1 MRERRTGIQE
11 SESRIQNWNA
21 EMQRH
26 EDTAR
31 SSGQRRG
38 RPLYHVS
45 SGFWILDSSFL
56 VRVAGYFAL
65 TIAVL
70 VVAFPFLWML
80 LTSVKSQ
87 LEATAFPPTIIPQ
100 QWHLDNYRAA
110 WDAAPF
116 GRYFLNSGLVAGLT
130 ALILT
135 GTSALAGYAFGQLRF
150 RGRSTLFAL
159 FLGSLFVPPEVTLIP
174 NFLTINFLH
183 WQNTYTALILPNAV
197 GMFSILLLRQAF
209 KGLPAELAEAAAL
222 DGCGRFSY
230 LWQIGLPLVKPML
243 AVVAL
248 LGFLRAWNDFLWPLV
263 VTSVPSMRTVQVGL
277 SVFVLDASVQ
287 YPLLMAAACFVV
299 APILVFYLLAQRQ
312 FVTSLARTGLRG

>member
-1 MRERRTGIQE
+1 MRHRGTADTPEYSGLSAPPGRSDPAIE
-11 SESRIQNWNA
+11 ASASPD
-21 EMQRH
+21 RH
-26 EDTAR
+26 PHPG
-31 SSGQRRG
+31 S
-38 RPLYHVS
+38 
-45 SGFWILDSSFL
+45 WILTPGSTLQL
-56 VRVAGYFAL
+56 VGYLVL

-70 VVAFPFLWML
+70 IVAFPFFWML

-87 LEATAFPPTIIPQ
+87 LEATAFPPTLVPT
-100 QWHLDNYRAA
+100 QWHWENYRVA
-110 WDAAPF
+110 WNAAPF

-159 FLGSLFVPPEVTLIP
+159 FLASLFVPPEVTLIP
-174 NFLTINFLH
+174 NFLTITFLH
-183 WQNTYTALILPNAV
+183 WQNTYAALILPNAA

-209 KGLPAELAEAAAL
+209 RGLPVELAEAAAL
-222 DGCGRFSY
+222 DGCGRFAY
-230 LWQIGLPLVKPML
+230 LWQVGLPLVKPML

-299 APILVFYLLAQRQ
+299 APILALYLVAQRQ